1 MISNSQNRIVSYLR
15 IFWKDDQPYGQIFD
29 QETDRVTSVDLI
41 THSLT
46 YQVISPIKRICVNY
60 DSKSENRTLDSCEKL
75 VIKGRKCGAC
85 NRRDNIYAAQF
96 HNVHTREPEITS
108 AEILKRMERPN
119 ILYIA
124 GFFDG
129 SIKVGTSASVRVQ
142 TRLLEQGAIYAN
154 LVAETPDGIS
164 VRILEDLITEKLG
177 IGQAISTR
185 KKIDGLLNPLKLDAL
200 REIVN
205 AASIEVE
212 RCISSAKSEE
222 STKIDCNWENEHA
235 YEGCWANI
243 KKYPNSLS
251 AGSHDVKVASVI
263 GKVAALDHSSGMT
276 LVADLDEILG
286 LAVELGEFGGDQLSV
301 QEKLF

>member
-1 MISNSQNRIVSYLR
+1 MISNSLNRVVSYLR

-29 QETDRVTSVDLI
+29 QETDKVTSINLI

-60 DSKSENRTLDSCEKL
+60 DSKSENIVLDSCEKL
-75 VIKGRKCGAC
+75 VIKGRKCGVC
-85 NRRDNIYAAQF
+85 TRKDNIYAAQF

-129 SIKVGTSASVRVQ
+129 SIKVGTSASVRIQ

-154 LVAETPDGIS
+154 LVAETPDGVS
-164 VRILEDLITEKLG
+164 VRILEDLITDELG
-177 IGQAISTR
+177 IGQVISTR

-200 REIVN
+200 RELVN
-205 AASIEVE
+205 AASVEVE
-212 RCISSAKSEE
+212 RCISSVKFSE
-222 STKIDCNWENEHA
+222 SMKIDSDWENEHA
-235 YEGCWANI
+235 LKKCWANI
-243 KKYPNSLS
+243 QKYPNSLS
-251 AGSHDVKVASVI
+251 VGSHDVKVASVI
-263 GKVAALDHSSGMT
+263 GKVAALSHSSGMT
-276 LVADLDEILG
+276 LLADLDEILG
-286 LAVELGEFGGDQLSV
+286 LAVELGEFSGDQLSV